1 MFILTIRVAFYEI
14 KLGWADTLTT
24 PMDVGLSTN
33 CWGMA
38 FAIATSTEPIHEVIY
53 GIIISMVLVVAYP
66 PPLRL
71 LLQKI

>member
-1 MFILTIRVAFYEI
+1 MFMLTIRVSFYEI

-38 FAIATSTEPIHEVIY
+38 FAIATSAEPIHEVIY
-53 GIIISMVLVVAYP
+53 GIIISRVLVVAYP
-66 PPLRL
+66 PPLGL